1 MSDLSPFDAIL
12 KDWSY
17 LSIPLGVF
25 VASILG
31 STHCA
36 SMCGPIAIT
45 VNNSGGYMPLYHVGR
60 LLSYLVLGALAGLL
74 GEAFLSGNF
83 GIVSTFSVIFIS
95 AFFIYTGY
103 RLIRG
108 KPLDI
113 IPARLITS
121 LLSKP
126 AKWSFAQGKALR
138 SLTIGIVNGF
148 LPCGWVYI
156 FVVGAVAAKNPLY
169 GAGILFVFWLGTV
182 PMLSALPFAYK
193 KTIGRGSRKLV
204 VAAGIVLILV
214 GIANVAIHALP
225 GQHSAHSAHTSHQ
238 PEHSHH

>member
-1 MSDLSPFDAIL
+1 MSDPSPFDLIL
-12 KDWSY
+12 RDWSY

-45 VNNSGGYMPLYHVGR
+45 VNNSGGYMPLYHIGR
-60 LLSYLVLGALAGLL
+60 LLSYLVLGAIAGLL

-83 GIVSTFSVIFIS
+83 GIISTISVILIS

-108 KPLDI
+108 KPLDL
-113 IPARLITS
+113 IPPRVVSA
-121 LLSKP
+121 LLTKP
-126 AKWSFAQGKALR
+126 AKWSFAQGKTIR

-156 FVVGAVAAKNPLY
+156 FVVGAVATKSPLY
-169 GAGILFVFWLGTV
+169 GAAILFIFWLGTV
-182 PMLSALPFAYK
+182 PMLSALPFVYK

-214 GIANVAIHALP
+214 GIANVAIHAIP
-225 GQHSAHSAHTSHQ
+225 GGHANHAAH
-238 PEHSHH
+238 HSHDMKH

>member
-1 MSDLSPFDAIL
+1 MSDPSPFDLIL

-45 VNNSGGYMPLYHVGR
+45 VNNSGGYMPLYHIGR
-60 LLSYLVLGALAGLL
+60 LLSYLMLGALAGLL

-83 GIVSTFSVIFIS
+83 GIISTASVILIS
-95 AFFIYTGY
+95 VFFIYTGY

-108 KPLDI
+108 KPLDL
-113 IPARLITS
+113 IPSRLISS

-156 FVVGAVAAKNPLY
+156 FVVGAVATKSPLY
-169 GAGILFVFWLGTV
+169 GAAILFIFWIGTV
-182 PMLSALPFAYK
+182 PMLSALPFVYK

-214 GIANVAIHALP
+214 GIANVAIHVVP
-225 GQHSAHSAHTSHQ
+225 GGHSNHA
-238 PEHSHH
+238 PGHSHGMKH

>member
-1 MSDLSPFDAIL
+1 MSDLSPFDAVL

-25 VASILG
+25 VASLLG

-45 VNNSGGYMPLYHVGR
+45 LNNSGGYMPLYHIGR
-60 LLSYLVLGALAGLL
+60 LLSYLTLGALAGLL

-83 GIVSTFSVIFIS
+83 GIVSTVSVILIS

-103 RLIRG
+103 RLITG
-108 KPLDI
+108 KPLDL
-113 IPARLITS
+113 IPGRFITAI
-121 LLSKP
+121 LSKP
-126 AKWSFAQGKALR
+126 ARWSFAKGKATR
-138 SLTIGIVNGF
+138 SLVIGIVNGF

-156 FVVGAVAAKNPLY
+156 FVLGAVAAKNPLY
-169 GAGILFVFWLGTV
+169 GAGILFIFWLGTV
-182 PMLSALPFAYK
+182 PVLSALPFAYK

-214 GIANVAIHALP
+214 GIANVAVHALP
-225 GQHSAHSAHTSHQ
+225 SGLSKHASHQ
-238 PEHSHH
+238 HHTHSVK